1 MSEVLLD
8 YRPIKDGGDLELAA
22 AAVRAL
28 LKLDFETALEQPQ
41 LSLRALICV
50 PCHHCFAVFSKRQKF
65 RMRRII
71 RLERKVRY
79 DP

>member
-22 AAVRAL
+22 ATVRAL
-28 LKLDFETALEQPQ
+28 LKLDFETVLERPH
-41 LSLRALICV
+41 LSLGALICV
-50 PCHHCFAVFSKRQKF
+50 PCHHCFPVFPKRQKF
-65 RMRRII
+65 RMRRVV
-71 RLERKVRY
+71 RLEWKVRC